1 MKRDETAIIVY
12 FVEVGDGS
20 GGGGGGSYQLLD
32 YDIIYTAAVEC
43 Q

>member
-1 MKRDETAIIVY
+1 MNQNETTIIVY

-20 GGGGGGSYQLLD
+20 GGSYQMLD
-32 YDIIYTAAVEC
+32 YDTIHMAAVEC

>member
-1 MKRDETAIIVY
+1 MNQNETTIIVY

-20 GGGGGGSYQLLD
+20 GGGGSYQLVD
-32 YDIIYTAAVEC
+32 YENIHTAAVEC